1 MSTNPRA
8 STSLTKLKDKRKRS
22 EEGKLEQKRSRTG
35 LIDNQM
41 DTIIP
46 LKTIS
51 NPRMAKKI
59 DNVDLITAMME
70 ALSDPRVR
78 GLYVG
83 QFKADCE
90 ELIKDAKV
98 EILQEVDDK
107 LAGTSK
113 ITDDHEDRL
122 VSLEKT
128 VEKQEQN
135 ERSANI
141 VIRGL
146 KPTKEDDLKDFTIKL
161 LSKKLEVRIRGA
173 DVKYVT
179 YLGKDVGNARP
190 VKVMFYEKF
199 KRDEIIKRR
208 GLLKGSDIWIGED
221 LTPKRSRLSYLAR
234 QSAKLKDEYKTWTVD
249 GKIYFKRGEDDDPE
263 RIDCE
268 DDLPKSP
275 DGN

>member
-8 STSLTKLKDKRKRS
+8 STSLTNSKDKRKRS

-98 EILQEVDDK
+98 QILQEGDDE
-107 LAGTSK
+107 LVGTSK
-113 ITDDHEDRL
+113 ITDDHEGRL
-122 VSLEKT
+122 TSLKKT
-128 VEKQEQN
+128 VEKREQN
-135 ERSANI
+135 ERSTNI
-141 VIRGL
+141 VIRGM
-146 KPTKEDDLKDFTIKL
+146 KPCEC
-161 LSKKLEVRIRGA
+161 G
-173 DVKYVT
+173 VT
-179 YLGKDVGNARP
+179 FHYDPILHL
-190 VKVMFYEKF
+190 
-199 KRDEIIKRR
+199 IIN
-208 GLLKGSDIWIGED
+208 
-221 LTPKRSRLSYLAR
+221 LTLFLMVWSFIYINNL
-234 QSAKLKDEYKTWTVD
+234 KTWAECVMA
-249 GKIYFKRGEDDDPE
+249 
-263 RIDCE
+263 CH
-268 DDLPKSP
+268 DLV
-275 DGN
+275 